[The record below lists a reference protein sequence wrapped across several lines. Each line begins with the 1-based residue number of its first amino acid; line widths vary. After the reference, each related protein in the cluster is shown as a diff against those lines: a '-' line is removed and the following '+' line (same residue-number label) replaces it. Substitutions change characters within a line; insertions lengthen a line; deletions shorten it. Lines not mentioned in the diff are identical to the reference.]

1 MKPQTLTLKE
11 RTDKEFQRNPN
22 LRKIVEAIKPFGI
35 GTANT
40 IMVTTQLGHKA
51 VNIGLAKLVKLG
63 LIAKLD
69 SAGRIEI
76 AREGRPEKPY
86 IFTIFAPDVLDELGH
101 KGVQALDLDGS
112 LDVSHRL
119 CIALV
124 GCHAITPP
132 EVEKVFRYGD
142 GKFMRFDLVSPQD
155 GNPCKRIVEIEQALK
170 SNNKSRAFA
179 KLRGISDAIAAHP
192 KELDDEAL
200 IIFNLSDDA
209 LRGTIKVWQKALK
222 DAGTLSC
229 TIRYC
234 TLRNFLKAPYI
245 DAIADLPILIPHE
258 GQSKEVESEEDG
270 EVTPFLAPFT
280 ADEIGEILAGMRQA
294 AQSAPTRMII
304 PEQEKR
310 RLADFFAIMQVIHD
324 GDFGKDGGTSTFS
337 LYPSTS
343 LNRLKTFLHLGKNRT
358 LKSRMRRGLKEVR
371 KRQSG
376 VTLYQDAISKFVWGT
391 FLRQF
396 GLGRG
401 GPLKIYIMVPEVGG
415 KNTEIGFEI
424 QLHLDN
430 DLGLNIPS
438 ESLAAL
444 DWVLSAF
451 LLYPEELG
459 LTEPGRD

>member
-22 LRKIVEAIKPFGI
+22 LRKIVEALKPFGI

-40 IMVTTQLGHKA
+40 VMVASRLSRKA

-63 LIAKLD
+63 LIARLD

-86 IFTIFAPDVLDELGH
+86 IFTMFAPDVLEELGY

-124 GCHAITPP
+124 GCHAIIPP
-132 EVEKVFRYGD
+132 EVEKVIHYGD

-155 GNPCKRIVEIEQALK
+155 GTPRNRIVEIEQALK
-170 SNNKSRAFA
+170 GNNKSRAIT
-179 KLRGISDAIAAHP
+179 KLQGISEAIAAHP
-192 KELDDEAL
+192 DQLDDEAL

-209 LRGTIKVWQKALK
+209 LKGTIKVWQKALREL
-222 DAGTLSC
+222 GILSC
-229 TIRYC
+229 TVRYC
-234 TLRNFLKAPYI
+234 TLRNFLKNPYI
-245 DAIADLPILIPHE
+245 DAIADFPILTLPDGTLRE
-258 GQSKEVESEEDG
+258 TDDEEPMPSLVEF
-270 EVTPFLAPFT
+270 TPDDIRDLLAET
-280 ADEIGEILAGMRQA
+280 TEIARSHPGR
-294 AQSAPTRMII
+294 TII
-304 PEQEKR
+304 PEQEKQ
-310 RLADFFAIMQVIHD
+310 RLVDFFAIMQEIYE
-324 GDFGKDGGTSTFS
+324 GDFGKDGATSRFGLFPSIS
-337 LYPSTS
+337 LD
-343 LNRLKTFLHLGKNRT
+343 RLTAFLHLHKNRT
-358 LKSRMRRGLKEVR
+358 LLSRMRRGFKEVR

-376 VTLYQDAISKFVWGT
+376 VTLYQDAISKFIWGT

-401 GPLKIYIMVPEVGG
+401 GPLTIYIMVPEVGG
-415 KNTEIGFEI
+415 KNTEIHFDI
-424 QLHLDN
+424 HLNLDK

-438 ESLAAL
+438 ENLTAL